1 MTNKKCSGCG
11 VELQSEN
18 SKEKG
23 YIKPEII
30 KNAKYCERCFKI
42 THYNEKLIVPLKNI
56 NEHVIN
62 EVNKNKKY
70 VFFLIDLLNIN
81 NETINTFKKIKAN
94 KTLVVSKL
102 DNIPKSIKQT
112 TVNSW
117 LKSVYK
123 IEENIIFI
131 SSKKSLNIEQIYNI
145 LAKENQNQA
154 YILGFTNAGKSTL
167 INKLCLD
174 NNITDNII
182 TTSLIPNTTLDFI
195 KIKLNDQLTIIDSPG
210 FTMQDNL
217 YKDNEFELI
226 ERINPKCFLK
236 PVTYQTKNNTSLT
249 IENKIKIIPGNLNSL
264 TFYMS
269 NQIKII
275 KNFEKDIF
283 LNDKAFSTYKIEE
296 NSDLVIKGI
305 GFINIKKACTLKVY
319 SEYQNLIEIRKSM
332 F

>member
-1 MTNKKCSGCG
+1 
-11 VELQSEN
+11 
-18 SKEKG
+18 
-23 YIKPEII
+23 
-30 KNAKYCERCFKI
+30 
-42 THYNEKLIVPLKNI
+42 
-56 NEHVIN
+56 
-62 EVNKNKKY
+62 
-70 VFFLIDLLNIN
+70 
-81 NETINTFKKIKAN
+81 
-94 KTLVVSKL
+94 
-102 DNIPKSIKQT
+102 
-112 TVNSW
+112 
-117 LKSVYK
+117 
-123 IEENIIFI
+123 
-131 SSKKSLNIEQIYNI
+131 
-145 LAKENQNQA
+145 
-154 YILGFTNAGKSTL
+154 
-167 INKLCLD
+167 
-174 NNITDNII
+174 
-182 TTSLIPNTTLDFI
+182 
-195 KIKLNDQLTIIDSPG
+195 
-210 FTMQDNL
+210 MQDNL

>member
-1 MTNKKCSGCG
+1 MK
-11 VELQSEN
+11 SE
-18 SKEKG
+18 
-23 YIKPEII
+23 
-30 KNAKYCERCFKI
+30 
-42 THYNEKLIVPLKNI
+42 
-56 NEHVIN
+56 
-62 EVNKNKKY
+62 
-70 VFFLIDLLNIN
+70 
-81 NETINTFKKIKAN
+81 
-94 KTLVVSKL
+94 
-102 DNIPKSIKQT
+102 
-112 TVNSW
+112 
-117 LKSVYK
+117 YK

-167 INKLCLD
+167 INKLCLG